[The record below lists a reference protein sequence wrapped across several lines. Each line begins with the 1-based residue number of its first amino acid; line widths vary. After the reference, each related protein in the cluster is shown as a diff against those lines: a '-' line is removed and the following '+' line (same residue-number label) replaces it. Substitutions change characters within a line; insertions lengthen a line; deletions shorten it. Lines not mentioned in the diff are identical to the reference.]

1 MLIAAGSLYEEKRI
15 ESETIDN
22 DYYMV
27 ITSDKFKLPGLS
39 LNLSDVITI

>member
-1 MLIAAGSLYEEKRI
+1 MLIAVGSLYKEKRI

-27 ITSDKFKLPGLS
+27 ITSDKFKPNPGSTSQYPPLK
-39 LNLSDVITI
+39 